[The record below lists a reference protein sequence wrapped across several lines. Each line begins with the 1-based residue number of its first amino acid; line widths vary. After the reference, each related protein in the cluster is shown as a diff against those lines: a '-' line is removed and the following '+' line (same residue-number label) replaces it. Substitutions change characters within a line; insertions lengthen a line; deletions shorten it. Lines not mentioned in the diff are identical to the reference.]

1 MSSIRPTLLAIGD
14 GAAPTGFARVMHGIL
29 RPLAER
35 YDIHHLAV
43 NYRGEPHEEPWKIYP
58 AGLGGDLQG
67 VGRIPR
73 LVADHRPDL
82 VFLLND
88 LWVLS
93 DYVAA
98 LHETDSR
105 APIVVYCPIDAGPVD
120 DEVLSGLGGIARFVA
135 YTEFGR
141 REVERAVA
149 KIRRRDPGFAFPVV
163 EVLPHGVDVSIF
175 QPEGGKFPA
184 VGLPDRSQAIA
195 SLYGDEVPPD
205 AFIVLNANRNQPRK
219 RIDLTIEGFALFA
232 DGKPDDLYLHLHMG
246 VEDAGW
252 NVLRLARRHGLEDR
266 LILTHE
272 GANLPAVSDRQLRR
286 IYQAAAVGINTSIAE
301 GWGLV
306 AFEHGATGAA
316 QIVPRHSAC
325 AELWDGAGW
334 LLDPVG
340 RLTTEGTLTDGWFVS
355 AEGVAEGLE
364 ALYSDSE
371 LLVEL
376 SRAAHRKAS
385 DPTLRWEVIAERW
398 GRRFDEELAAGV
410 AMAERVA

>member
-1 MSSIRPTLLAIGD
+1 MNSIRPTLLAVGD

-29 RPLAER
+29 RPLTER
-35 YDIHHLAV
+35 YDIHHLGV
-43 NYRGEPHEEPWKIYP
+43 NYRGEPHEESWKIYP

-67 VGRIPR
+67 IGRLER
-73 LVADHRPDL
+73 LVADHQPDL

-88 LWVLS
+88 LWVLR
-93 DYVAA
+93 DYVTA
-98 LHETDSR
+98 LGRTDSR

-120 DEVLSGLGGIARFVA
+120 DEVLEGLAGIARFVA

-141 REVERAVA
+141 QEVERAVA
-149 KIRRRDPGFAFPVV
+149 KVRQRDPAFRFPTV
-163 EVLPHGVDVSIF
+163 EVLPHGVDVETF
-175 QPEGGKFPA
+175 RPPAGEFPA
-184 VGLPDRSQAIA
+184 SGLPDRSRAIE
-195 SLYGDEVPPD
+195 SLYGDDVPPE

-232 DGKPDDLYLHLHMG
+232 EGKPDDVYLHLHMG
-246 VEDAGW
+246 VEDSGW
-252 NVLRLARRHGLEDR
+252 NVLRLARRYGLEDR

-272 GANLPAVSDRQLRR
+272 GSNLPAVSDRQLSR

-325 AELWDGAGW
+325 AELWDGAAW
-334 LLDPVG
+334 LLDPVA
-340 RLTTEGTLTDGWFVS
+340 RLTTEGTLNDGWFVS

-364 ALYSDSE
+364 ALYSNPD

-376 SRAAHRKAS
+376 SRAAHRKAF
-385 DPTLRWEVIAERW
+385 DPSLRWPTIAERW
-398 GRRFDEELAAGV
+398 GRRFDEELPSVIEKV
-410 AMAERVA
+410 A